1 MLLISLLFALT
12 FAALAGIGAVLLVAS
27 KDRPEHYPV
36 SSFLLT
42 ISLLFTFAGAVIS
55 LAAYGT
61 GVP

>member
-1 MLLISLLFALT
+1 VLLISLFFALAFT
-12 FAALAGIGAVLLVAS
+12 ALTGIGAVFLVVS
-27 KDRPEHYPV
+27 NDRPEQHPL

-42 ISLLFTFAGAVIS
+42 VSLLFTFAGAVIS